1 MPTLK
6 NQPNRNRYENR
17 RSAAGFTVTIIIMN
31 LSAIETSSHR
41 KFLQILE
48 KFPRPPEMIS
58 MAESFHPQFLGA
70 LLGFGSRTD
79 KLQFANLK

>member
-17 RSAAGFTVTIIIMN
+17 LGCWFHRHYHHYEHY
-31 LSAIETSSHR
+31 AIETSSHR

-58 MAESFHPQFLGA
+58 MAKSFHPQFLGA